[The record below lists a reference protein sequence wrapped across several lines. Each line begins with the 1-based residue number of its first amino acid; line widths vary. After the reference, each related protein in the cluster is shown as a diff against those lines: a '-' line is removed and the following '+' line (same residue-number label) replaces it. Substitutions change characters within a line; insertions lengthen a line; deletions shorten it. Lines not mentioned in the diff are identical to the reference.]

1 MKSLLISLM
10 AFLCVLGI
18 NATPTGSG
26 TQEDPYVIADGD
38 VYMVDDPVYASF
50 TAPGDGTLTLS
61 YILMKDPAFTVVGG
75 DVMPFTW
82 GMGAPSTSVLEVKA
96 GETYVIYNAN
106 KVGWSAEVTVSFTA
120 ASGDALKIL
129 SSEPEQGSKV
139 DKISWDNQ
147 VKVTLNKKVK
157 YVHCEFHGDEGIMHQ
172 YYTSEA
178 EEGEDVI
185 MVGPEKIEKDGRVLD
200 NAWYM
205 YEGSTY
211 EIIIESYQTKEGME
225 QGTETPEKTTLTFE
239 GGTAKVEKTVV
250 NLVKV
255 EPEPNVVYPTEDQM
269 LSFKDDRKVVTVEV
283 DKKVKVKN
291 CVYPMGMY
299 GTLDWEWEVSYTE
312 EGHSIIKCTM
322 SEDFYNFMGTIVTDV
337 ILQLDLTDE
346 EGNEIEPKAEGFP
359 ESVVFGS
366 GYNFTFDVNDGRFAD
381 ASLNFKSVTPAE
393 NSYCTSL
400 GKIEFTYG
408 EKVYTTSTATAAVYK
423 GEEKVADAILTTN
436 EDETGLG
443 LVVTAQFVEIG
454 TQTPKEINEFGAYVL
469 KVDSQSIANEYFNEE
484 TPWTDGLQGHGTCNP
499 DFTVAFNIDPAILA
513 VESVDPAPYVE
524 GGEYSKEIPAEINI
538 TLSGE
543 GAKVN
548 SALVT
553 YGMNTRV
560 PAEAKVEGK
569 VITVTVPE
577 AALAENNIGVSVAA
591 VNENGTPISYG
602 TDGVILL
609 AYQMPKN
616 ILVPTEVTPADG
628 STVKSI
634 ATVEL
639 TVDSKYGVGELNTNN
654 VITVKKDGVEA
665 SNISAAI
672 DYATG
677 DDMNKMMITFTPEIT
692 EDGTYTVVIPEETFY
707 DLDGNLF
714 NPELTYTFIV
724 DNSTNIGGVE
734 VEDANAVVEVYSV
747 DGCLVSKGKKA
758 DVMKKLVKGIYI
770 INGQKVVIR

>member
-10 AFLCVLGI
+10 AFLCVLGV
-18 NATPTGSG
+18 NATPSGSG
-26 TQEDPYVIADGD
+26 TKEDPYVIADGD
-38 VYMVDDPVYASF
+38 TYVVNDIVYASF
-50 TAPGDGTLTLS
+50 TAPADGTLSLKHGWS
-61 YILMKDPAFTVVGG
+61 YPTFMLEDGTPLNVS
-75 DVMPFTW
+75 
-82 GMGAPSTSVLEVKA
+82 MGVDANFSSLEVEA
-96 GETYVIYNAN
+96 GKTYVIYNSRQLFFDLEIA
-106 KVGWSAEVTVSFTA
+106 VSFEEKG
-120 ASGDALKIL
+120 ASSLQVV

-139 DKISWDNQ
+139 EKISWDNQ

-185 MVGPEKIEKDGRVLD
+185 MVGPAKIEKDGRVLD

-239 GGTAKVEKTVV
+239 GGTPKVEKTVV

-283 DKKVKVKN
+283 DKMVKVKN

-299 GTLDWEWEVSYTE
+299 GTLDWEKAEVSYTK

-366 GYNFTFDVNDGRFAD
+366 GYNFAFGVNDGRFAD
-381 ASLNFKSVTPAE
+381 ASLSFKSVTPAE
-393 NSYCTSL
+393 NSYSTSL
-400 GKIEFTYG
+400 DKIEFTYG

-524 GGEYSKEIPAEINI
+524 GGEYSKEIPAEIKI

-543 GAKVN
+543 NAKVN

-560 PAEAKVEGK
+560 PAETKVEGK

-609 AYQMPKN
+609 TYQMPKN

-654 VITVKKDGVEA
+654 VITVKKDGAEA

-724 DNSTNIGGVE
+724 DKSTNIGGVE

>member
-10 AFLCVLGI
+10 AFLCVLGV
-18 NATPTGSG
+18 NATPSGSG
-26 TQEDPYVIADGD
+26 TKEDPYVIADGD
-38 VYMVDDPVYASF
+38 TYVVNDIVYASF
-50 TAPGDGTLTLS
+50 TAPADGTLSLKHGWS
-61 YILMKDPAFTVVGG
+61 YPTFMLEDGTPLNVS
-75 DVMPFTW
+75 
-82 GMGAPSTSVLEVKA
+82 MGVDANFSSLEVEA
-96 GETYVIYNAN
+96 GKTYVINNRQLFLDLEIA
-106 KVGWSAEVTVSFTA
+106 VSFEEKG
-120 ASGDALKIL
+120 ASSLQVV
-129 SSEPEQGSKV
+129 SSEPEQGSKLE
-139 DKISWDNQ
+139 KISWDNQ

-185 MVGPEKIEKDGRVLD
+185 MVGPAKIEKDGSVLD

-239 GGTAKVEKTVV
+239 GGTPKVEKTVV

-283 DKKVKVKN
+283 DKKVKVKK

-299 GTLDWEWEVSYTE
+299 GTLDWEKPDVSYTE

-366 GYNFTFDVNDGRFAD
+366 GYNFAFGVNDGRFAD

-469 KVDSQSIANEYFNEE
+469 KVDSQSIANEFFNEE

-524 GGEYSKEIPAEINI
+524 GGEYSKEIPSEIKI

-543 GAKVN
+543 NAKVN

-560 PAEAKVEGK
+560 PAETKVEGK

-609 AYQMPKN
+609 TYQMPKN

-654 VITVKKDGVEA
+654 VITVKKDGAEA

-724 DNSTNIGGVE
+724 DKSTNIGGVE

>member
-1 MKSLLISLM
+1 M
-10 AFLCVLGI
+10 AFLCALGVY
-18 NATPTGSG
+18 AAPTGTG
-26 TQEDPYVIADGD
+26 TEEDPYVIADGD
-38 VYMVDDPVYASF
+38 TYVIPGGATVYSSF
-50 TAPGDGTLTLS
+50 TAPSKGTLKLQQS
-61 YILMKDPAFTVVGG
+61 GWSFFGFMAG
-75 DVMPFTW
+75 DKSFQEQYGETAKYAELNV
-82 GMGAPSTSVLEVKA
+82 EE
-96 GETYVIYNAN
+96 GETYLIHNNGKGYGEETITVIF
-106 KVGWSAEVTVSFTA
+106 EA
-120 ASGDALKIL
+120 ASASALQIV

-139 DKISWDNQ
+139 DKISWDKQ

-185 MVGPEKIEKDGRVLD
+185 MVGPAKIEKDDRVLD

-205 YEGSTY
+205 YEGNTY

-225 QGTETPEKTTLTFE
+225 QGSETPETAILTFE

-255 EPEPNVVYPTEDQM
+255 EPEANVINPTDDQL
-269 LSFKDDRKVVTVEV
+269 LSFKDGRKTVTVEV
-283 DKKVKVKN
+283 DKEVKVKN
-291 CVYPMGMY
+291 CFYPMGMY
-299 GTLDWEWEVSYTE
+299 GTFNWEEPVVEYNE
-312 EGHSIIKCTM
+312 ENGHTIIKCTM
-322 SEDFYNFMGTIVTDV
+322 PEDFYNLMGTIITDV
-337 ILQLDLTDE
+337 ILQLELTDMD
-346 EGNEIEPKAEGFP
+346 GNEIEPKAEGYP
-359 ESVVFGS
+359 ENVIFGS
-366 GYNFTFDVNDGRFAD
+366 GYNFTFGVNDGRFAD

-393 NSYCTSL
+393 NSYSTSL
-400 GKIEFTYG
+400 DKIEFTYG
-408 EKVYTTSTATAAVYK
+408 EYVSTTSTAKAAVYK
-423 GEEKVADAILTTN
+423 GEDKVADAILTSNDDNDVYTI
-436 EDETGLG
+436 
-443 LVVTAQFVEIG
+443 TAQFVEIG

-469 KVDSQSIANEYFNEE
+469 KVDSQSICNEFFDENA
-484 TPWTDGLQGHGTCNP
+484 PWSDGLQGHGVCNP
-499 DFTVAFNIDPAILA
+499 DFTVAFNIDPAILS

-538 TLSGE
+538 TLSNE
-543 GAKVN
+543 GATVN

-577 AALAENNIGVSVAA
+577 TALAENNIGVSVAA

-609 AYQMPKN
+609 TYQMPKN

-654 VITVKKDGVEA
+654 VITVKKDGAEA

>member
-1 MKSLLISLM
+1 M

-239 GGTAKVEKTVV
+239 GGTPKVEKTVV

-299 GTLDWEWEVSYTE
+299 GTLDWEKEVSYTE

-393 NSYCTSL
+393 NSYSTSL
-400 GKIEFTYG
+400 DKIEFTYG

-469 KVDSQSIANEYFNEE
+469 KVDSQSIANEFFNEE

-707 DLDGNLF
+707 NLDGNLF

>member
-1 MKSLLISLM
+1 M
-10 AFLCVLGI
+10 AFLCVLGG
-18 NATPTGSG
+18 NATPSGSG
-26 TQEDPYVIADGD
+26 TKEDPYVIADGD
-38 VYMVDDPVYASF
+38 TYVVNDIVYASF
-50 TAPGDGTLTLS
+50 TAPADGTLSLKHGWS
-61 YILMKDPAFTVVGG
+61 YPTFMLEDGTPLNVS
-75 DVMPFTW
+75 
-82 GMGAPSTSVLEVKA
+82 MGVDANFSSLEVEA
-96 GETYVIYNAN
+96 GKTYVIYNSRQLFFDLEIA
-106 KVGWSAEVTVSFTA
+106 VSFEEKG
-120 ASGDALKIL
+120 ASSLQVV

-139 DKISWDNQ
+139 EKISWDNQ

-185 MVGPEKIEKDGRVLD
+185 MVGPAKIEQYGRVLD

-239 GGTAKVEKTVV
+239 GGTPKVEKTVV

-269 LSFKDDRKVVTVEV
+269 LSFKDGRKTVTVEV
-283 DKKVKVKN
+283 DKEVKVKN
-291 CVYPMGMY
+291 CFYPMGMY
-299 GTLDWEWEVSYTE
+299 GTFNWEEPVVEYNE
-312 EGHSIIKCTM
+312 ENGHTIIKCTM
-322 SEDFYNFMGTIVTDV
+322 PEDFYNLMGTIITDV
-337 ILQLDLTDE
+337 ILQLELTDMD
-346 EGNEIEPKAEGFP
+346 GNEIEPKAEGYP
-359 ESVVFGS
+359 ENVIFGS
-366 GYNFTFDVNDGRFAD
+366 GYNFTFGVNDGRFAD

-524 GGEYSKEIPAEINI
+524 GGEYSKEIPAEIKI

-560 PAEAKVEGK
+560 PAETKVEGK

-577 AALAENNIGVSVAA
+577 VALAENSIGVSVAA
-591 VNENGTPISYG
+591 VNESGTPISYG

-654 VITVKKDGVEA
+654 VITVKKDGAEA

-724 DNSTNIGGVE
+724 DKSTNIGGVE

>member
-10 AFLCVLGI
+10 AFLCVLGV
-18 NATPTGSG
+18 NATPSGSG
-26 TQEDPYVIADGD
+26 TKEDPYVIADGD
-38 VYMVDDPVYASF
+38 TYVVNDIVYASF
-50 TAPGDGTLTLS
+50 TAPADGTLSLKHGWS
-61 YILMKDPAFTVVGG
+61 YPTFMLEDGTPLNVS
-75 DVMPFTW
+75 
-82 GMGAPSTSVLEVKA
+82 MGVDANFSSLEVEA
-96 GETYVIYNAN
+96 GKTYVIYNNRQLFFDLEIA
-106 KVGWSAEVTVSFTA
+106 VSFEEKG
-120 ASGDALKIL
+120 ASSLQVV

-139 DKISWDNQ
+139 EKISWDNQ

-185 MVGPEKIEKDGRVLD
+185 MVGPEKIVKDDRVLD

-205 YEGSTY
+205 YEGNTY

-225 QGTETPEKTTLTFE
+225 QGTETPETTTLTFE

-255 EPEPNVVYPTEDQM
+255 EPEPNVVYPTEDQL

-291 CVYPMGMY
+291 CVYPMDMY
-299 GTLDWEWEVSYTE
+299 GTLDWEKAEVSYTE

-366 GYNFTFDVNDGRFAD
+366 GYNFTFGVNDGRFAD

-484 TPWTDGLQGHGTCNP
+484 TPWTDGWQGHGTCNP

>member
-10 AFLCVLGI
+10 AFLCALGV
-18 NATPTGSG
+18 NATPSGSG
-26 TQEDPYVIADGD
+26 TKEDPYVIADGD
-38 VYMVDDPVYASF
+38 TYVVNDIVYASF
-50 TAPGDGTLTLS
+50 TAPADGTLSLKHGWS
-61 YILMKDPAFTVVGG
+61 YPTFMLEDGTPLNVS
-75 DVMPFTW
+75 
-82 GMGAPSTSVLEVKA
+82 MGVDANFSSLEVEA
-96 GETYVIYNAN
+96 GKTYVIYNNRQLFFDLEIA
-106 KVGWSAEVTVSFTA
+106 VSFEEKG
-120 ASGDALKIL
+120 ASSLQVV

-139 DKISWDNQ
+139 EKISWDNQ

-185 MVGPEKIEKDGRVLD
+185 MVGPGKIVKDDRVLD

-205 YEGSTY
+205 YEGNTY

-225 QGTETPEKTTLTFE
+225 QGTETPETTTLTFE
-239 GGTAKVEKTVV
+239 GGTPKVEKTVV

-255 EPEPNVVYPTEDQM
+255 EPEPNVVYPTEDQL

-299 GTLDWEWEVSYTE
+299 GTFDWEEPVVEYNQDN
-312 EGHSIIKCTM
+312 GHTIIKCTM
-322 SEDFYNFMGTIVTDV
+322 PESFYNFMGTVITDV
-337 ILQLDLTDE
+337 ILQLDLTDK
-346 EGNEIEPKAEGFP
+346 EGKEIEPKAEGYP
-359 ESVVFGS
+359 ENVIFGS
-366 GYNFTFDVNDGRFAD
+366 GYNFAFGVNDGRFAD
-381 ASLNFKSVTPAE
+381 ASLKYKSVTPAE
-393 NSYCTSL
+393 NSYSTSL
-400 GKIEFTYG
+400 GKMEFAYD
-408 EKVYTTSTATAAVYK
+408 ERVYITSTANAAVYK
-423 GEEKVADAILTTN
+423 GEEKVADAILTSN
-436 EDETGLG
+436 EDETGLI
-443 LVVTAQFVEIG
+443 VTAQFVEIG

-469 KVDSQSIANEYFNEE
+469 KVDSQSIANEFFNEE
-484 TPWTDGLQGHGTCNP
+484 TPWTDGMQGHGICNP

-654 VITVKKDGVEA
+654 VITVKKDGAEA

>member
-10 AFLCVLGI
+10 AFLCALGV
-18 NATPTGSG
+18 NATPSGSG
-26 TQEDPYVIADGD
+26 TKEDPYVIADGD
-38 VYMVDDPVYASF
+38 TYVVNDIVYASF
-50 TAPGDGTLTLS
+50 TAPADGTLSLKHGWS
-61 YILMKDPAFTVVGG
+61 YPTFMLEDGTPLNVS
-75 DVMPFTW
+75 
-82 GMGAPSTSVLEVKA
+82 MGVDANFSSLEVEA
-96 GETYVIYNAN
+96 GKTYVIYNNRQLFFDLEIA
-106 KVGWSAEVTVSFTA
+106 VSFEEKG
-120 ASGDALKIL
+120 ASSLQVV

-139 DKISWDNQ
+139 EKISWDNQ

-185 MVGPEKIEKDGRVLD
+185 MVGPAKIEKDGRVLD

-239 GGTAKVEKTVV
+239 GGTPKVEKTVV

-299 GTLDWEWEVSYTE
+299 GTLDWEKPDVKYD
-312 EGHSIIKCTM
+312 EGNGHTIIKCTM

-366 GYNFTFDVNDGRFAD
+366 GYNFTFGVNDGRFAD

-654 VITVKKDGVEA
+654 VITVKKDGAEA

-724 DNSTNIGGVE
+724 DKSTNIGGVE

>member
-1 MKSLLISLM
+1 M
-10 AFLCVLGI
+10 CLGVY
-18 NATPTGSG
+18 ATPTGTG

-299 GTLDWEWEVSYTE
+299 GTLDWEKAEVSYTE

-322 SEDFYNFMGTIVTDV
+322 SESFYNFMGTIVTDV

-346 EGNEIEPKAEGFP
+346 DGNEIEPKAEGFP

-400 GKIEFTYG
+400 DKIEFTYG

-707 DLDGNLF
+707 NLDGNLF

-770 INGQKVVIR
+770 INGQKMVIR

>member
-1 MKSLLISLM
+1 M
-10 AFLCVLGI
+10 AFLCVLGV
-18 NATPTGSG
+18 NATPSGSG
-26 TQEDPYVIADGD
+26 TKEDPYVIADGD
-38 VYMVDDPVYASF
+38 TYVVNDIVYASF
-50 TAPGDGTLTLS
+50 TAPADGTLSLKHGWS
-61 YILMKDPAFTVVGG
+61 YPTFMLEDGTPLNVS
-75 DVMPFTW
+75 
-82 GMGAPSTSVLEVKA
+82 MGVDANFSSLEVEA
-96 GETYVIYNAN
+96 GKTYVIYNNRQLFFDLEIA
-106 KVGWSAEVTVSFTA
+106 VSFEEKG
-120 ASGDALKIL
+120 ASSLQVV

-139 DKISWDNQ
+139 EKISWDNQ

-185 MVGPEKIEKDGRVLD
+185 MVGPAKIEKDGRVLD

-211 EIIIESYQTKEGME
+211 EIIIESYQTKEGMD

-239 GGTAKVEKTVV
+239 GGTPKVEKTVV

-299 GTLDWEWEVSYTE
+299 GTLDWEKAEVSYTK

-366 GYNFTFDVNDGRFAD
+366 GYNFAFGVNDGRFAD
-381 ASLNFKSVTPAE
+381 ASLSFKSVTPAE
-393 NSYCTSL
+393 NSYSTSL
-400 GKIEFTYG
+400 DKIEFTYG

-560 PAEAKVEGK
+560 PAETKVEGK

-577 AALAENNIGVSVAA
+577 VALAENSIGVSVAA

-654 VITVKKDGVEA
+654 VITVKKDGAEA

-724 DNSTNIGGVE
+724 DKSTNIGGVE

>member
-1 MKSLLISLM
+1 M
-10 AFLCVLGI
+10 AFLCVLGV
-18 NATPTGSG
+18 NATPSGSG
-26 TQEDPYVIADGD
+26 TKEDPYVIADGD
-38 VYMVDDPVYASF
+38 TYVVNDIVYASF
-50 TAPGDGTLTLS
+50 TAPADGTLSLKHGWS
-61 YILMKDPAFTVVGG
+61 YPTFMLEDGTPLNVS
-75 DVMPFTW
+75 
-82 GMGAPSTSVLEVKA
+82 MGVDANFSSLEVEA
-96 GETYVIYNAN
+96 GKTYVIYNNRQLFFDLEIA
-106 KVGWSAEVTVSFTA
+106 VSFEEKG
-120 ASGDALKIL
+120 ASSLQVV

-139 DKISWDNQ
+139 EKISWDNQ

-185 MVGPEKIEKDGRVLD
+185 MVGPEKIVKDDRVLD

-205 YEGSTY
+205 YEGNTY

-225 QGTETPEKTTLTFE
+225 QGTETPETTTLTFE

-255 EPEPNVVYPTEDQM
+255 EPEPNVVYPTEDQL

-299 GTLDWEWEVSYTE
+299 GTLDWEKAEVSYTE

-322 SEDFYNFMGTIVTDV
+322 SEAFYNFMGTIVTDV

-366 GYNFTFDVNDGRFAD
+366 GYNFTFGVNDGRFAD

>member
-1 MKSLLISLM
+1 M
-10 AFLCVLGI
+10 CLGVS
-18 NATPTGSG
+18 ATPTGTG
-26 TQEDPYVIADGD
+26 TKEDPYVIADGD
-38 VYMVDDPVYASF
+38 TYVVNDIVYASF
-50 TAPGDGTLTLS
+50 TAPADGTLSLKHGWS
-61 YILMKDPAFTVVGG
+61 YPTFMLEDGTPLNVS
-75 DVMPFTW
+75 
-82 GMGAPSTSVLEVKA
+82 MGVDANFSSLEVEA
-96 GETYVIYNAN
+96 GKTYVIYNNRQLFFDLEIA
-106 KVGWSAEVTVSFTA
+106 VSFEEKG
-120 ASGDALKIL
+120 ASSLQVV

-139 DKISWDNQ
+139 EKISWDNQ

-185 MVGPEKIEKDGRVLD
+185 MVGPAKIEKDGRVLD

-239 GGTAKVEKTVV
+239 GGTPKVEKTVV

-299 GTLDWEWEVSYTE
+299 GTLDWEKAEVSYTE

-322 SEDFYNFMGTIVTDV
+322 SEAFYNFMGTIVTDV

-366 GYNFTFDVNDGRFAD
+366 GYNFTFGVNDGRFAD
-381 ASLNFKSVTPAE
+381 ASLSFKSVTPAE
-393 NSYCTSL
+393 NSYSTSL
-400 GKIEFTYG
+400 DKIEFTYG

-524 GGEYSKEIPAEINI
+524 GGEYSKEIPAEIKI

-543 GAKVN
+543 NAKVN

-560 PAEAKVEGK
+560 PAETKVEGK

-609 AYQMPKN
+609 TYQMPKN

-654 VITVKKDGVEA
+654 VITVKKDGAEA

-724 DNSTNIGGVE
+724 DKSTNIGGVE

>member
-10 AFLCVLGI
+10 AFLCALGVS
-18 NATPTGSG
+18 ATPTGTG
-26 TQEDPYVIADGD
+26 TKEDPYVIADGD
-38 VYMVDDPVYASF
+38 TYVVNDIVYASF
-50 TAPGDGTLTLS
+50 TAPADGTLSLKHGWS
-61 YILMKDPAFTVVGG
+61 YPTFMLEDGTPLNVS
-75 DVMPFTW
+75 
-82 GMGAPSTSVLEVKA
+82 MGVDANFSSLEVEA
-96 GETYVIYNAN
+96 GKTYVIYNNRQLFFDLEIA
-106 KVGWSAEVTVSFTA
+106 VSFEEKG
-120 ASGDALKIL
+120 ASSLQIV

-139 DKISWDNQ
+139 EKISWDNQ

-185 MVGPEKIEKDGRVLD
+185 MVGPAKIEKDGRVLD

-299 GTLDWEWEVSYTE
+299 GTLDWEKAEVSYTK

-322 SEDFYNFMGTIVTDV
+322 SEAFYNFMGTIVTDV

-346 EGNEIEPKAEGFP
+346 KGNEIEPKAEGFP

-366 GYNFTFDVNDGRFAD
+366 GYNFAFGVNDGRFAD
-381 ASLNFKSVTPAE
+381 ASLSFKSVTPAE
-393 NSYCTSL
+393 NSYSTSL
-400 GKIEFTYG
+400 DKIEFTYG

-469 KVDSQSIANEYFNEE
+469 KVDSQSIANEFFNEE

-524 GGEYSKEIPAEINI
+524 GGEYSKEIPAEIKI

-543 GAKVN
+543 NAKVN

-560 PAEAKVEGK
+560 PAETKVEGK

-654 VITVKKDGVEA
+654 VITVKKDGAET

-724 DNSTNIGGVE
+724 DKSTNIGGVE

>member
-1 MKSLLISLM
+1 M
-10 AFLCVLGI
+10 
-18 NATPTGSG
+18 
-26 TQEDPYVIADGD
+26 IADGD
-38 VYMVDDPVYASF
+38 TYVIPVGATVYSSF
-50 TAPGDGTLTLS
+50 TAPSKGTLKLQQS
-61 YILMKDPAFTVVGG
+61 GWSFFGFMAG
-75 DVMPFTW
+75 DKSFQEQYGETAKYAELNV
-82 GMGAPSTSVLEVKA
+82 EE
-96 GETYVIYNAN
+96 GETYLIHNNGKGYGEETITVIF
-106 KVGWSAEVTVSFTA
+106 EA
-120 ASGDALKIL
+120 ASASALQIV
-129 SSEPEQGSKV
+129 SSEPEQGSKLE
-139 DKISWDNQ
+139 KISWDNQ

-185 MVGPEKIEKDGRVLD
+185 MVGPAKIEKDDRVLD

-205 YEGSTY
+205 YEGNTY

-225 QGTETPEKTTLTFE
+225 QGSETPETATLTFE
-239 GGTAKVEKTVV
+239 GGTPKVEKTVV

-255 EPEPNVVYPTEDQM
+255 EPEPNVVYPTEDQL
-269 LSFKDDRKVVTVEV
+269 LSFKDGRKTVTVEV
-283 DKKVKVKN
+283 DKEVKVKN
-291 CVYPMGMY
+291 CFYPMGMY
-299 GTLDWEWEVSYTE
+299 GTFNWEEPVVEYNE
-312 EGHSIIKCTM
+312 ENGHTIIKCTM
-322 SEDFYNFMGTIVTDV
+322 PEDFYNLMGTIITDV
-337 ILQLDLTDE
+337 ILQLELTDMD
-346 EGNEIEPKAEGFP
+346 GNEIEPKAGGYP
-359 ESVVFGS
+359 ENVIFGS
-366 GYNFTFDVNDGRFAD
+366 GYNFAFGVNDGRFAD

-393 NSYCTSL
+393 NSYSTSL
-400 GKIEFTYG
+400 DKIEFTYG
-408 EKVYTTSTATAAVYK
+408 EYVSTTSTAKAAVYK
-423 GEEKVADAILTTN
+423 GEDKVADAILTSNDDNDVYTI
-436 EDETGLG
+436 
-443 LVVTAQFVEIG
+443 TAQFVEIG

-469 KVDSQSIANEYFNEE
+469 KVDSQSIRNEFFDENA
-484 TPWTDGLQGHGTCNP
+484 PWSDGLQGHGVCNP
-499 DFTVAFNIDPAILA
+499 DFTVAFNIDPAILS

-538 TLSGE
+538 TLSNE
-543 GAKVN
+543 GATVN

-577 AALAENNIGVSVAA
+577 TALAENNIGVSVAA

-609 AYQMPKN
+609 TYQMPKN

-654 VITVKKDGVEA
+654 VITVKKDGAEA

>member
-1 MKSLLISLM
+1 M
-10 AFLCVLGI
+10 AFLCVLGV
-18 NATPTGSG
+18 NATPSGSG
-26 TQEDPYVIADGD
+26 TKEDPYVIADGD
-38 VYMVDDPVYASF
+38 TYVVNDIVYASF
-50 TAPGDGTLTLS
+50 TAPADGTLSLKHGWS
-61 YILMKDPAFTVVGG
+61 YPTFMLEDGTPLNVS
-75 DVMPFTW
+75 
-82 GMGAPSTSVLEVKA
+82 MGVDANFSSLEVEA
-96 GETYVIYNAN
+96 GKTYVIYNNRQLFFDLEIA
-106 KVGWSAEVTVSFTA
+106 VSFEEKG
-120 ASGDALKIL
+120 ASSLQVV

-139 DKISWDNQ
+139 EKISWDNQ

-185 MVGPEKIEKDGRVLD
+185 MVGPAKIEKDGRVLD

-239 GGTAKVEKTVV
+239 GGTPKVEKTVV

-283 DKKVKVKN
+283 DKKVKVKK

-299 GTLDWEWEVSYTE
+299 GTLDWEKAEVSYTK

-322 SEDFYNFMGTIVTDV
+322 SEAFYNFMGTIVTDV

-366 GYNFTFDVNDGRFAD
+366 GYNFAFGVNDGRFAD

-393 NSYCTSL
+393 NSYSTSL
-400 GKIEFTYG
+400 DKIEFTYG

-560 PAEAKVEGK
+560 PAETKVEGK

-577 AALAENNIGVSVAA
+577 VALAENSIGVSVAA

-654 VITVKKDGVEA
+654 VITVKKDGAEA

-724 DNSTNIGGVE
+724 DKSTNIGGVE

>member
-1 MKSLLISLM
+1 M
-10 AFLCVLGI
+10 AFLCVLGV
-18 NATPTGSG
+18 NATPSGSG
-26 TQEDPYVIADGD
+26 TKEDPYVIADGD
-38 VYMVDDPVYASF
+38 TYVVNDIVYASF
-50 TAPGDGTLTLS
+50 TAPADGTLSLKHGWS
-61 YILMKDPAFTVVGG
+61 YPTFMLEDGTPLNVS
-75 DVMPFTW
+75 
-82 GMGAPSTSVLEVKA
+82 MGVDANFSSLEVEA
-96 GETYVIYNAN
+96 GKTYVIYNNRQLFFDLEIA
-106 KVGWSAEVTVSFTA
+106 VSFEEKG
-120 ASGDALKIL
+120 ASSLQIV

-139 DKISWDNQ
+139 EKISWDNQ

-185 MVGPEKIEKDGRVLD
+185 MVGPAKIEKDGRVLD

-239 GGTAKVEKTVV
+239 GGTPKVEKTVV

-283 DKKVKVKN
+283 DKKVKVKK
-291 CVYPMGMY
+291 CVYPMDMY
-299 GTLDWEWEVSYTE
+299 GTLDWEKAEVSYTE

-322 SEDFYNFMGTIVTDV
+322 SEAFYNFMGTIVTDV

-366 GYNFTFDVNDGRFAD
+366 GYNFAFGVNDGRFAD

-400 GKIEFTYG
+400 DKIEFTYG

-469 KVDSQSIANEYFNEE
+469 KVDSQSIANEFFNEE
-484 TPWTDGLQGHGTCNP
+484 TPWTDGWQGHGTCNP
-499 DFTVAFNIDPAILA
+499 DFTVAFNIDPVIIT

-524 GGEYSKEIPAEINI
+524 GGEYSKEIPAEIKI

-543 GAKVN
+543 NAKVN

-577 AALAENNIGVSVAA
+577 VALAENSIGVSVAA
-591 VNENGTPISYG
+591 VNESGTPISYG

-724 DNSTNIGGVE
+724 DKSTNIGGVE

>member
-10 AFLCVLGI
+10 AFLCVLGV
-18 NATPTGSG
+18 NATPSGSG
-26 TQEDPYVIADGD
+26 TKEDPYVIADGD
-38 VYMVDDPVYASF
+38 TYVVNDIVYASF
-50 TAPGDGTLTLS
+50 TAPADGTLSLKHGWS
-61 YILMKDPAFTVVGG
+61 YPTFMLEDGTPLNVS
-75 DVMPFTW
+75 
-82 GMGAPSTSVLEVKA
+82 MGVDANFSSLEVEA
-96 GETYVIYNAN
+96 GKTYVIYNNRQLFFDLEIA
-106 KVGWSAEVTVSFTA
+106 VSFEEKG
-120 ASGDALKIL
+120 ASSLQIV

-139 DKISWDNQ
+139 EKISWDNQ

-185 MVGPEKIEKDGRVLD
+185 MVGPAKIEKDGRVLD

-239 GGTAKVEKTVV
+239 GGTPKVEKTVV

-283 DKKVKVKN
+283 DKMVKVKK

-299 GTLDWEWEVSYTE
+299 GTLDWEKAEVSYTK

-322 SEDFYNFMGTIVTDV
+322 SEAFYNFMGTIVTDV

-366 GYNFTFDVNDGRFAD
+366 GYNFAFGVNDGRFAD

-393 NSYCTSL
+393 NSYSTSL

-469 KVDSQSIANEYFNEE
+469 KVDSQSIANEFFNEE

-524 GGEYSKEIPAEINI
+524 GGEYSKEIPAEIKI

-543 GAKVN
+543 NAKVN

-560 PAEAKVEGK
+560 PAETKVEGK

-654 VITVKKDGVEA
+654 VITVKKDGAEA

-724 DNSTNIGGVE
+724 DKSTNIGGVE

>member
-10 AFLCVLGI
+10 AFLCVLGV
-18 NATPTGSG
+18 NATPSGSG
-26 TQEDPYVIADGD
+26 TKEDPYVIADGD
-38 VYMVDDPVYASF
+38 TYVVNDIVYASF
-50 TAPGDGTLTLS
+50 TAPADGTLSLKHGWS
-61 YILMKDPAFTVVGG
+61 YPTFMLEDGTPLNVS
-75 DVMPFTW
+75 
-82 GMGAPSTSVLEVKA
+82 MGVDANFSSLEVEA
-96 GETYVIYNAN
+96 GKTYVIYNNRQLFFDLEIA
-106 KVGWSAEVTVSFTA
+106 VSFEEKG
-120 ASGDALKIL
+120 ASSLQVV

-139 DKISWDNQ
+139 EKISWDNQ

-185 MVGPEKIEKDGRVLD
+185 MVGPEKIVKDDRVLD

-205 YEGSTY
+205 YEGNTY

-225 QGTETPEKTTLTFE
+225 QGTETPETTTLTFE

-255 EPEPNVVYPTEDQM
+255 EPEPNVVYPTEDQL

-299 GTLDWEWEVSYTE
+299 GTLDWEKAEVSYTE

-366 GYNFTFDVNDGRFAD
+366 GYNFTFGVNDGRFAD

-400 GKIEFTYG
+400 GKMEFTYG

-707 DLDGNLF
+707 DLHGNLF

>member
-1 MKSLLISLM
+1 M
-10 AFLCVLGI
+10 AFLCALGV
-18 NATPTGSG
+18 NATPSGSG
-26 TQEDPYVIADGD
+26 TKEDPYVIADGD
-38 VYMVDDPVYASF
+38 TYVVNDIVYASF
-50 TAPGDGTLTLS
+50 TAPADGTLSLKHGWS
-61 YILMKDPAFTVVGG
+61 YPTSMLEDGTPLNVS
-75 DVMPFTW
+75 
-82 GMGAPSTSVLEVKA
+82 MGVDANFSSLEVEA
-96 GETYVIYNAN
+96 GKTYVIYNNRQLFFDLEIA
-106 KVGWSAEVTVSFTA
+106 VSFEEKG
-120 ASGDALKIL
+120 ASSLQVV

-139 DKISWDNQ
+139 EKISWDNQ

-185 MVGPEKIEKDGRVLD
+185 MVGPAKIEKDGRVLD

-205 YEGSTY
+205 YEGNTY

-225 QGTETPEKTTLTFE
+225 QGTETPETTTLTFE
-239 GGTAKVEKTVV
+239 GGTPKVEKTVV

-255 EPEPNVVYPTEDQM
+255 EPEPNVVYPTEDQL

-299 GTLDWEWEVSYTE
+299 GTLDWEKPDVKYD
-312 EGHSIIKCTM
+312 EGNGHTIIKCTM
-322 SEDFYNFMGTIVTDV
+322 SEAFYNFMGTIVTDV

-366 GYNFTFDVNDGRFAD
+366 GYNFAFGVNDGRFAD
-381 ASLNFKSVTPAE
+381 ASLKYKSVTPAE
-393 NSYCTSL
+393 NSYSTSL
-400 GKIEFTYG
+400 GKMEFAYD
-408 EKVYTTSTATAAVYK
+408 ERVYITSTANAAVYK
-423 GEEKVADAILTTN
+423 GEEKVADAILTSN
-436 EDETGLG
+436 EDETGLI
-443 LVVTAQFVEIG
+443 VTAQFVEIG

-469 KVDSQSIANEYFNEE
+469 KVDSQSIANEFFNEE

-543 GAKVN
+543 NAKVN

-609 AYQMPKN
+609 TYQMPKN

-654 VITVKKDGVEA
+654 VITVKKDGAEA

>member
-1 MKSLLISLM
+1 M

-299 GTLDWEWEVSYTE
+299 GTLDWEKAEVSYTE

-393 NSYCTSL
+393 NSYSTSL
-400 GKIEFTYG
+400 DKIEFTYG

-499 DFTVAFNIDPAILA
+499 DFTVAFNIDPAIIT

-524 GGEYSKEIPAEINI
+524 GGEYSKEIPAEIKI

-543 GAKVN
+543 NAKVN

-654 VITVKKDGVEA
+654 VITVKKDDVEA

>member
-1 MKSLLISLM
+1 M
-10 AFLCVLGI
+10 AFLCVLGV
-18 NATPTGSG
+18 NATPSG
-26 TQEDPYVIADGD
+26 TGTKEDPYVIADGD
-38 VYMVDDPVYASF
+38 TYVVNDIVYASF
-50 TAPGDGTLTLS
+50 TAPADGTLSLKHGWS
-61 YILMKDPAFTVVGG
+61 YPTFMLEDGTPLNVS
-75 DVMPFTW
+75 
-82 GMGAPSTSVLEVKA
+82 MGVDANFSSLEVEA
-96 GETYVIYNAN
+96 GKTYVIYNNRQLFFDLEIA
-106 KVGWSAEVTVSFTA
+106 VSFEEKG
-120 ASGDALKIL
+120 ASSLQVV

-139 DKISWDNQ
+139 EKISWDNQ

-185 MVGPEKIEKDGRVLD
+185 MVGPAKIEKDGRVLD

-205 YEGSTY
+205 YEGNTY

-225 QGTETPEKTTLTFE
+225 QGTETPETTTLTFE
-239 GGTAKVEKTVV
+239 GGTPKFEKTVV

-255 EPEPNVVYPTEDQM
+255 EPEPNVVYPTEDQL

-299 GTLDWEWEVSYTE
+299 GTLDWEKPDVKYD
-312 EGHSIIKCTM
+312 EGNGHTIIKCTM
-322 SEDFYNFMGTIVTDV
+322 SEAFYNFMGTIVTDV

-366 GYNFTFDVNDGRFAD
+366 GYNFTFGVNDGRFAD

>member
-1 MKSLLISLM
+1 M
-10 AFLCVLGI
+10 AFLCVLGV
-18 NATPTGSG
+18 NATPSGSG
-26 TQEDPYVIADGD
+26 TKEDPYVIADGD
-38 VYMVDDPVYASF
+38 TYVVNDIVYASF
-50 TAPGDGTLTLS
+50 TAPADGTLSLKHGWS
-61 YILMKDPAFTVVGG
+61 YPTFMLEDGTPLNVS
-75 DVMPFTW
+75 
-82 GMGAPSTSVLEVKA
+82 MGVDANFSSLEVEA
-96 GETYVIYNAN
+96 GKTYVIYNNRQLFFDLEIA
-106 KVGWSAEVTVSFTA
+106 VSFEEKG
-120 ASGDALKIL
+120 ASSLQVV

-139 DKISWDNQ
+139 EKISWDNQ

-185 MVGPEKIEKDGRVLD
+185 MVGPAKIEKDGRVLD

-205 YEGSTY
+205 YEGNTY
-211 EIIIESYQTKEGME
+211 EIIIESYQTKEGMD

-239 GGTAKVEKTVV
+239 GGTPKVEKTVV

-283 DKKVKVKN
+283 DKKVNVKK

-299 GTLDWEWEVSYTE
+299 GTLDWEKPDVKYD
-312 EGHSIIKCTM
+312 EGNGHTIIKCTM
-322 SEDFYNFMGTIVTDV
+322 SEAFYNFMGTIVTDV

-366 GYNFTFDVNDGRFAD
+366 GYNFTFGVNDGRFAD

-609 AYQMPKN
+609 TYQMPKN

-654 VITVKKDGVEA
+654 VITVKKDGAEA

-724 DNSTNIGGVE
+724 DKSTNIGGVE

>member
-10 AFLCVLGI
+10 AFLCVLGV
-18 NATPTGSG
+18 NATPSGSG
-26 TQEDPYVIADGD
+26 TKEDPYVIADGD
-38 VYMVDDPVYASF
+38 TYVVNDIVYASF
-50 TAPGDGTLTLS
+50 TAPADGTLSLKHGWS
-61 YILMKDPAFTVVGG
+61 YPTFMLEDGTPLNVS
-75 DVMPFTW
+75 
-82 GMGAPSTSVLEVKA
+82 MGVDANFSSLEVEA
-96 GETYVIYNAN
+96 GKTYVIYNNRQLFFDLEIA
-106 KVGWSAEVTVSFTA
+106 VSFEEKG
-120 ASGDALKIL
+120 ASSLQVV

-139 DKISWDNQ
+139 EKISWDNQ

-185 MVGPEKIEKDGRVLD
+185 MVGPAKIEKDGSVLD

-205 YEGSTY
+205 YEGNTY

-239 GGTAKVEKTVV
+239 GGTPKVEKTVV

-283 DKKVKVKN
+283 DKKVKVKK
-291 CVYPMGMY
+291 CVYPMDMY
-299 GTLDWEWEVSYTE
+299 GTLDWEKPDVSYTE

-366 GYNFTFDVNDGRFAD
+366 GYNFAFGVNDGRFAD

-393 NSYCTSL
+393 NSYSTSL
-400 GKIEFTYG
+400 DKIEFTYG

-499 DFTVAFNIDPAILA
+499 DFTVAFNIDPVILS

-524 GGEYSKEIPAEINI
+524 GGEYSKEIPAEIKI

-543 GAKVN
+543 NAKVN

-560 PAEAKVEGK
+560 PAETKVEGK

-654 VITVKKDGVEA
+654 VITVKKDGAEA
-665 SNISAAI
+665 SNISASI
-672 DYATG
+672 DYAAG

-724 DNSTNIGGVE
+724 DKSTNIGGVE

>member
-1 MKSLLISLM
+1 M
-10 AFLCVLGI
+10 CLGV
-18 NATPTGSG
+18 NATPSGSG
-26 TQEDPYVIADGD
+26 TKEDPYVIADGD
-38 VYMVDDPVYASF
+38 TYVVNDIVYASF
-50 TAPGDGTLTLS
+50 TAPADGTLSLKHGWS
-61 YILMKDPAFTVVGG
+61 YPTFMLEDGTPLNVS
-75 DVMPFTW
+75 
-82 GMGAPSTSVLEVKA
+82 MGVDANFSSLEVEA
-96 GETYVIYNAN
+96 GKTYVIYNNRQLFFDLEIA
-106 KVGWSAEVTVSFTA
+106 VSFEEKG
-120 ASGDALKIL
+120 ASSLQVV
-129 SSEPEQGSKV
+129 SSEPEHGSKV
-139 DKISWDNQ
+139 EKISWDNQ

-157 YVHCEFHGDEGIMHQ
+157 YVHCEFHGDEGLMHQ

-185 MVGPEKIEKDGRVLD
+185 MVGPAKIEKDGRVLD

-225 QGTETPEKTTLTFE
+225 QGTETPETTTLTFE

-255 EPEPNVVYPTEDQM
+255 EPEPNVVYPTEDQL
-269 LSFKDDRKVVTVEV
+269 LSFKDDRKTVTVEV
-283 DKKVKVKN
+283 DKKVNVKK

-299 GTLDWEWEVSYTE
+299 GTLDWEKPDVKYD
-312 EGHSIIKCTM
+312 EGNGHTIIKCTM
-322 SEDFYNFMGTIVTDV
+322 SEAFYNFMGTIVTDV

-366 GYNFTFDVNDGRFAD
+366 GYNFAFGVNDGRFAD
-381 ASLNFKSVTPAE
+381 ASLSFKSVTPAE
-393 NSYCTSL
+393 NSYSTSL
-400 GKIEFTYG
+400 DKIEFTYG

-543 GAKVN
+543 
-548 SALVT
+548 AL
-553 YGMNTRV
+553 
-560 PAEAKVEGK
+560 K
-569 VITVTVPE
+569 
-577 AALAENNIGVSVAA
+577 
-591 VNENGTPISYG
+591 
-602 TDGVILL
+602 
-609 AYQMPKN
+609 
-616 ILVPTEVTPADG
+616 
-628 STVKSI
+628 
-634 ATVEL
+634 
-639 TVDSKYGVGELNTNN
+639 
-654 VITVKKDGVEA
+654 
-665 SNISAAI
+665 
-672 DYATG
+672 
-677 DDMNKMMITFTPEIT
+677 
-692 EDGTYTVVIPEETFY
+692 
-707 DLDGNLF
+707 
-714 NPELTYTFIV
+714 
-724 DNSTNIGGVE
+724 
-734 VEDANAVVEVYSV
+734 
-747 DGCLVSKGKKA
+747 
-758 DVMKKLVKGIYI
+758 
-770 INGQKVVIR
+770 

>member
-1 MKSLLISLM
+1 M
-10 AFLCVLGI
+10 AFLCVLGV
-18 NATPTGSG
+18 NATPSGSG
-26 TQEDPYVIADGD
+26 TKEDPYVIADGD
-38 VYMVDDPVYASF
+38 TYVVNDIVYASF
-50 TAPGDGTLTLS
+50 TAPADGTLSLKHGWS
-61 YILMKDPAFTVVGG
+61 YPTFMLEDGTPLNVS
-75 DVMPFTW
+75 
-82 GMGAPSTSVLEVKA
+82 MGVDANFSSLEVEA
-96 GETYVIYNAN
+96 GKTYVIYNNRQLFFDLEIA
-106 KVGWSAEVTVSFTA
+106 VSFEEKG
-120 ASGDALKIL
+120 ASSLQVV

-139 DKISWDNQ
+139 EKISWDNQ

-185 MVGPEKIEKDGRVLD
+185 MVGPAKIEKDGRVLD

-211 EIIIESYQTKEGME
+211 EIIIESYQTKEGMD

-239 GGTAKVEKTVV
+239 GGTPKVEKTVV

-283 DKKVKVKN
+283 DKKVKVKK

-299 GTLDWEWEVSYTE
+299 GTLDWEKAEVSYTK

-322 SEDFYNFMGTIVTDV
+322 SEAFYIFMGTIVTDV
-337 ILQLDLTDE
+337 TLQLDLTDE

-366 GYNFTFDVNDGRFAD
+366 GYNFAFGVNDGRFAD
-381 ASLNFKSVTPAE
+381 ASLSFKSVTPAE
-393 NSYCTSL
+393 NSYSTSL
-400 GKIEFTYG
+400 DKIEFTYG

-654 VITVKKDGVEA
+654 VITVKKDGAEA

-707 DLDGNLF
+707 DLNGNLF

-724 DNSTNIGGVE
+724 DKSTNIGGVE

>member
-10 AFLCVLGI
+10 AFLCVLGV
-18 NATPTGSG
+18 NATPSGSG
-26 TQEDPYVIADGD
+26 TKEDPYVIADGD
-38 VYMVDDPVYASF
+38 TYVVNDIVYASF
-50 TAPGDGTLTLS
+50 TAPADGTLSLKHGWS
-61 YILMKDPAFTVVGG
+61 YPTFMLEDGTPLNVS
-75 DVMPFTW
+75 
-82 GMGAPSTSVLEVKA
+82 MGVDANFSSLEVEA
-96 GETYVIYNAN
+96 GKTYVIYNNRQLFFDLEIA
-106 KVGWSAEVTVSFTA
+106 VSFEEKG
-120 ASGDALKIL
+120 ASSLQVV

-139 DKISWDNQ
+139 EKISWDNQ

-185 MVGPEKIEKDGRVLD
+185 MVGPEKIVKDDRVLD

-205 YEGSTY
+205 YEGNTY

-225 QGTETPEKTTLTFE
+225 QGTETPETTTLTFE

-255 EPEPNVVYPTEDQM
+255 EPEPNVVYPTEDQL

-299 GTLDWEWEVSYTE
+299 GTLDWEKAEVSYTE

-322 SEDFYNFMGTIVTDV
+322 SEAFYNFMGTIVTDV

-366 GYNFTFDVNDGRFAD
+366 GYNFTFGVNDGRFAD

-400 GKIEFTYG
+400 GKMEFTYG

>member
-1 MKSLLISLM
+1 M
-10 AFLCVLGI
+10 AFLCVLEV
-18 NATPTGSG
+18 NATPSGSG
-26 TQEDPYVIADGD
+26 TKEDPYVIADGD
-38 VYMVDDPVYASF
+38 TYVVNDIVYASF
-50 TAPGDGTLTLS
+50 TAPADGTLSLKHGWS
-61 YILMKDPAFTVVGG
+61 YPTFMLEDGTPLNVS
-75 DVMPFTW
+75 
-82 GMGAPSTSVLEVKA
+82 MGVDANFSSLEVEA
-96 GETYVIYNAN
+96 GKTYVIYNNRQLFFDLEIA
-106 KVGWSAEVTVSFTA
+106 VSFEEKG
-120 ASGDALKIL
+120 ASSLQVV

-139 DKISWDNQ
+139 EKISWDNQ

-185 MVGPEKIEKDGRVLD
+185 MVGPEKIVKDDRVLD

-239 GGTAKVEKTVV
+239 GGTPKVEKTVV

-299 GTLDWEWEVSYTE
+299 GTLDWEKAEVSYTE

-322 SEDFYNFMGTIVTDV
+322 SEAFYNFMGTIVTDV

-366 GYNFTFDVNDGRFAD
+366 GYNFTFGVNDGRFAD

-393 NSYCTSL
+393 NSYSTSL
-400 GKIEFTYG
+400 DKIEFTYG

-499 DFTVAFNIDPAILA
+499 DFTVAFNIDPVIIT

-524 GGEYSKEIPAEINI
+524 GGEYSKEIPAEIKI

-543 GAKVN
+543 NAKVN

>member
-1 MKSLLISLM
+1 M
-10 AFLCVLGI
+10 AFLCALGVS
-18 NATPTGSG
+18 ATPTGTG
-26 TQEDPYVIADGD
+26 TKEDPYVIADGD
-38 VYMVDDPVYASF
+38 TYVVNDIVYASF
-50 TAPGDGTLTLS
+50 TAPADGTLSLKHGWS
-61 YILMKDPAFTVVGG
+61 YPTFMLEDGTPLNVS
-75 DVMPFTW
+75 
-82 GMGAPSTSVLEVKA
+82 MGVDANFSSLEVEA
-96 GETYVIYNAN
+96 GKTYVIYNNRQLFFDLEIA
-106 KVGWSAEVTVSFTA
+106 VSFEEKG
-120 ASGDALKIL
+120 ASSLQVV

-139 DKISWDNQ
+139 EKISWDNQ

-185 MVGPEKIEKDGRVLD
+185 MVGPAKIEKDGRVLD

-225 QGTETPEKTTLTFE
+225 QGSETPETTTLTFE
-239 GGTAKVEKTVV
+239 GGTPKVEKTVV

-299 GTLDWEWEVSYTE
+299 GTLDWEKAEVSYTE

-322 SEDFYNFMGTIVTDV
+322 SEDFYNFMGIIVTDV

-366 GYNFTFDVNDGRFAD
+366 GYNFTFGVNDGRFAD

-393 NSYCTSL
+393 NSYSTSL
-400 GKIEFTYG
+400 DKIEFTYG

-469 KVDSQSIANEYFNEE
+469 KVDSQSIANEFFNEE
-484 TPWTDGLQGHGTCNP
+484 TPWTDGMQGHGTCNP

-654 VITVKKDGVEA
+654 VITVKKDGAEA

-724 DNSTNIGGVE
+724 DKSTNIGGVE

>member
-10 AFLCVLGI
+10 AFLCVLGV
-18 NATPTGSG
+18 NATPSGSG
-26 TQEDPYVIADGD
+26 TKEDPYVIADGD
-38 VYMVDDPVYASF
+38 TYVVNDIVYASF
-50 TAPGDGTLTLS
+50 TAPADGTLSLKHGWS
-61 YILMKDPAFTVVGG
+61 YPTFMLEDGTPLNVS
-75 DVMPFTW
+75 
-82 GMGAPSTSVLEVKA
+82 MGVDANFSSLEVEA
-96 GETYVIYNAN
+96 GKTYVIYNNRQLFFDLEIA
-106 KVGWSAEVTVSFTA
+106 VSFEEKG
-120 ASGDALKIL
+120 ASSLQVV

-139 DKISWDNQ
+139 EKISWDNQ

-185 MVGPEKIEKDGRVLD
+185 MVGPAKIEKDGRVLD

-239 GGTAKVEKTVV
+239 GGTPKVEKTVV

-283 DKKVKVKN
+283 DKMVKVKN
-291 CVYPMGMY
+291 CVYPMDMY
-299 GTLDWEWEVSYTE
+299 GTLDWEKAEVSYTK

-366 GYNFTFDVNDGRFAD
+366 GYNFAFGVNDGRFAD
-381 ASLNFKSVTPAE
+381 ASLSFKSVTPAE
-393 NSYCTSL
+393 NSYSTSL
-400 GKIEFTYG
+400 DKIEFTYG

-484 TPWTDGLQGHGTCNP
+484 TPWTDGWQGHGTCNP

-560 PAEAKVEGK
+560 PAETKVEGK

-654 VITVKKDGVEA
+654 VITVKKDGAEA
-665 SNISAAI
+665 SNISASI

-734 VEDANAVVEVYSV
+734 VEDANAVVEVYGV

>member
-10 AFLCVLGI
+10 AFLCVLGV
-18 NATPTGSG
+18 NATPSGSG
-26 TQEDPYVIADGD
+26 TKEDPYVIADGD
-38 VYMVDDPVYASF
+38 TYVVNDIVYASF
-50 TAPGDGTLTLS
+50 TAPADGTLSLKHGWS
-61 YILMKDPAFTVVGG
+61 YPTFMLEDGTPLNVS
-75 DVMPFTW
+75 
-82 GMGAPSTSVLEVKA
+82 MGVDANFSSLEVEA
-96 GETYVIYNAN
+96 GKTYVIYNNRQLFFDLEIA
-106 KVGWSAEVTVSFTA
+106 VSFEEKG
-120 ASGDALKIL
+120 ASSLQVV

-139 DKISWDNQ
+139 EKISWDNQ

-185 MVGPEKIEKDGRVLD
+185 MVGPAKIERDGRVLD

-239 GGTAKVEKTVV
+239 GGTPKVEKTVV

-299 GTLDWEWEVSYTE
+299 GTLDWEKPDVSYTE

-322 SEDFYNFMGTIVTDV
+322 SESFYNFMGTIVTDV

-366 GYNFTFDVNDGRFAD
+366 GYNFTFGVNDGRFAD

-560 PAEAKVEGK
+560 PAETKVEGK

-577 AALAENNIGVSVAA
+577 VALAENSIGVSVAA

-654 VITVKKDGVEA
+654 VITVKKDGAEA

-724 DNSTNIGGVE
+724 DKSTNIGGVE

>member
-1 MKSLLISLM
+1 M
-10 AFLCVLGI
+10 AFLCALGV
-18 NATPTGSG
+18 NATPSGSG
-26 TQEDPYVIADGD
+26 TKEDSYVIADGD
-38 VYMVDDPVYASF
+38 TYVVNDIVYASF
-50 TAPGDGTLTLS
+50 TAPADGTLSLKHGWS
-61 YILMKDPAFTVVGG
+61 YPTFMLEDGTPLNVS
-75 DVMPFTW
+75 
-82 GMGAPSTSVLEVKA
+82 MGVDANFSSLEVEA
-96 GETYVIYNAN
+96 GKTYVIYNNRQLFFDLEIA
-106 KVGWSAEVTVSFTA
+106 VSFYEKG
-120 ASGDALKIL
+120 ASSLQVV

-139 DKISWDNQ
+139 EKISWDNQ

-185 MVGPEKIEKDGRVLD
+185 MVGPAKIEKDGRVLD

-205 YEGSTY
+205 YEGNTY

-225 QGTETPEKTTLTFE
+225 QGTETPETTTLTFE
-239 GGTAKVEKTVV
+239 GGTPKVEKTVV

-255 EPEPNVVYPTEDQM
+255 EPEPNVVYPTEDQL

-299 GTLDWEWEVSYTE
+299 GTLDWEKPDVKYD
-312 EGHSIIKCTM
+312 EGNGHTIIKCTM
-322 SEDFYNFMGTIVTDV
+322 SEAFYNFMGTIVTDV

-366 GYNFTFDVNDGRFAD
+366 GYNFAFGVNDGRFAD
-381 ASLNFKSVTPAE
+381 ASLKYKSVTPAE
-393 NSYCTSL
+393 NSYSTSL
-400 GKIEFTYG
+400 GKMEFAYD

-469 KVDSQSIANEYFNEE
+469 KVDSQSIANEFFNEE
-484 TPWTDGLQGHGTCNP
+484 TPWTDGMQGHGTCNP

-654 VITVKKDGVEA
+654 VITVKKDGAEA

>member
-1 MKSLLISLM
+1 MNVSM
-10 AFLCVLGI
+10 G
-18 NATPTGSG
+18 
-26 TQEDPYVIADGD
+26 
-38 VYMVDDPVYASF
+38 VDANFS
-50 TAPGDGTLTLS
+50 S
-61 YILMKDPAFTVVGG
+61 
-75 DVMPFTW
+75 
-82 GMGAPSTSVLEVKA
+82 LEVEA
-96 GETYVIYNAN
+96 GKTYVIYNNRQLFFDLEIA
-106 KVGWSAEVTVSFTA
+106 VSFEEKG
-120 ASGDALKIL
+120 ASSLQVV
-129 SSEPEQGSKV
+129 SSETEQGSKV
-139 DKISWDNQ
+139 EKISWDNQ

-185 MVGPEKIEKDGRVLD
+185 MVGPEKIVKDDRVLD

-205 YEGSTY
+205 YEGNTY

-225 QGTETPEKTTLTFE
+225 QGTETPETTTLTFE

-255 EPEPNVVYPTEDQM
+255 EPEPNVVYPTEDQL

-291 CVYPMGMY
+291 CVYPMDMY
-299 GTLDWEWEVSYTE
+299 GTLDWEKAEVSYTK

-359 ESVVFGS
+359 ENVVFGS
-366 GYNFTFDVNDGRFAD
+366 GYNFTFGVNDGRFAD

-423 GEEKVADAILTTN
+423 GEEKVADAILTSN
-436 EDETGLG
+436 EDETGLI
-443 LVVTAQFVEIG
+443 VTAQFVEIG

-484 TPWTDGLQGHGTCNP
+484 TPWTDGWQGHGTCNP

>member
-10 AFLCVLGI
+10 AFLCALGV
-18 NATPTGSG
+18 NATPSGSG
-26 TQEDPYVIADGD
+26 TKEDPYVIADGD
-38 VYMVDDPVYASF
+38 TYVVNDIVYASF
-50 TAPGDGTLTLS
+50 TAPADGTLSLKHGWS
-61 YILMKDPAFTVVGG
+61 YPTFMLEDGTPLNVS
-75 DVMPFTW
+75 
-82 GMGAPSTSVLEVKA
+82 MGVDANFSSLEVEA
-96 GETYVIYNAN
+96 GKTYVIYNNRQLFFDLEIA
-106 KVGWSAEVTVSFTA
+106 VSFEEKG
-120 ASGDALKIL
+120 ASSLQIV

-139 DKISWDNQ
+139 EKISWDNQ

-185 MVGPEKIEKDGRVLD
+185 MVGPAKIEKDGRVLD

-239 GGTAKVEKTVV
+239 GGTPKVEKTVV

-283 DKKVKVKN
+283 DKKVKVKK

-299 GTLDWEWEVSYTE
+299 GTLDWEKAEVSYTE

-322 SEDFYNFMGTIVTDV
+322 SEAFYNFMGTIVTDV

-366 GYNFTFDVNDGRFAD
+366 GYNFAFGVNDGRFAD

-524 GGEYSKEIPAEINI
+524 GGEYSKEIPAEIKI

-543 GAKVN
+543 NAKVN

-560 PAEAKVEGK
+560 PAETKVEGK

-654 VITVKKDGVEA
+654 VITVKKDGAEA

-724 DNSTNIGGVE
+724 DKSTNIGGVE

>member
-1 MKSLLISLM
+1 
-10 AFLCVLGI
+10 
-18 NATPTGSG
+18 
-26 TQEDPYVIADGD
+26 
-38 VYMVDDPVYASF
+38 
-50 TAPGDGTLTLS
+50 
-61 YILMKDPAFTVVGG
+61 MKDPAFTVVGG

-185 MVGPEKIEKDGRVLD
+185 MVGPKKIEKDGRVLD

-299 GTLDWEWEVSYTE
+299 GTLDWERDVSYTE

-322 SEDFYNFMGTIVTDV
+322 SESFYNFMGTIVTDV

>member
-10 AFLCVLGI
+10 AFLCVLGV
-18 NATPTGSG
+18 NATPSGSG
-26 TQEDPYVIADGD
+26 TKEDPYVIADGD
-38 VYMVDDPVYASF
+38 TYVVNDIVYASF
-50 TAPGDGTLTLS
+50 TAPADGTLSLKHGWS
-61 YILMKDPAFTVVGG
+61 YPTFMLEDGTPLNVS
-75 DVMPFTW
+75 
-82 GMGAPSTSVLEVKA
+82 MGVDANFSSLEVEA
-96 GETYVIYNAN
+96 GKTYVIYNNRQLFFDLEIA
-106 KVGWSAEVTVSFTA
+106 VSFEEKG
-120 ASGDALKIL
+120 ASSLQVV

-139 DKISWDNQ
+139 EKISWDNQ

-185 MVGPEKIEKDGRVLD
+185 MVGPAKIEKDGRVLD

-225 QGTETPEKTTLTFE
+225 QGTETPETTTLTFE

-255 EPEPNVVYPTEDQM
+255 EPEPNVVYPTEDLL

-283 DKKVKVKN
+283 DKKVKVKD
-291 CVYPMGMY
+291 CVYPMDMY
-299 GTLDWEWEVSYTE
+299 GTLDWEKAEVSYTE

-366 GYNFTFDVNDGRFAD
+366 GYNFTFGVNDGRFAD

-707 DLDGNLF
+707 NLDGNLF

-770 INGQKVVIR
+770 INGQKMVIR

>member
-1 MKSLLISLM
+1 MG
-10 AFLCVLGI
+10 V
-18 NATPTGSG
+18 NATPSGSG
-26 TQEDPYVIADGD
+26 TKEDPYVIADGD
-38 VYMVDDPVYASF
+38 TYVVNDIVYASF
-50 TAPGDGTLTLS
+50 TAPADGTLSLKHGWS
-61 YILMKDPAFTVVGG
+61 YPTFMLEDGTPLNVS
-75 DVMPFTW
+75 
-82 GMGAPSTSVLEVKA
+82 MGVDANFSSLEVEA
-96 GETYVIYNAN
+96 GKTYVIYNNRQLFFDLEIA
-106 KVGWSAEVTVSFTA
+106 VSFEEKG
-120 ASGDALKIL
+120 ASSLQVV

-139 DKISWDNQ
+139 EKISWDNQ

-185 MVGPEKIEKDGRVLD
+185 MVGPAKIEKDGRVLD

-205 YEGSTY
+205 YEGNTY

-225 QGTETPEKTTLTFE
+225 QGTETPETTTLTFE
-239 GGTAKVEKTVV
+239 GGTPKVEKTVV

-255 EPEPNVVYPTEDQM
+255 EPEPNVVYPTEDQL

-299 GTLDWEWEVSYTE
+299 GTLDWEKAEVSYTE

-366 GYNFTFDVNDGRFAD
+366 GYNFTFGVNDGRFAD

-469 KVDSQSIANEYFNEE
+469 KVDSQSIANEFFNEE
-484 TPWTDGLQGHGTCNP
+484 TPWTDGMQGHGTCNP

>member
-10 AFLCVLGI
+10 AFLCVLGV
-18 NATPTGSG
+18 NATPSGSG
-26 TQEDPYVIADGD
+26 TKEDPYVIADGD
-38 VYMVDDPVYASF
+38 TYVVNDIVYASF
-50 TAPGDGTLTLS
+50 TAPADGTLSLKHGWS
-61 YILMKDPAFTVVGG
+61 YPTFMLEDGTPLNVS
-75 DVMPFTW
+75 
-82 GMGAPSTSVLEVKA
+82 MGVDANFSSLEVEA
-96 GETYVIYNAN
+96 GKTYVIYNNRQLFFDLEIA
-106 KVGWSAEVTVSFTA
+106 VSFEEKG
-120 ASGDALKIL
+120 ASSLQVV

-139 DKISWDNQ
+139 EKISWDNQ

-185 MVGPEKIEKDGRVLD
+185 MVGPEKIVKDDRVLD

-205 YEGSTY
+205 YEGNTY

-225 QGTETPEKTTLTFE
+225 QGTETPETTTLTFE

-255 EPEPNVVYPTEDQM
+255 EPEPNVVYPTEDQL

-291 CVYPMGMY
+291 CVYPMDMY
-299 GTLDWEWEVSYTE
+299 GTLDWEKAEVSYTE

-322 SEDFYNFMGTIVTDV
+322 SEAFYNFMGTIVTDV

-366 GYNFTFDVNDGRFAD
+366 GYNFTFGVNDGRFAD

>member
-10 AFLCVLGI
+10 AFLCVLGV
-18 NATPTGSG
+18 NAAPTGSG

-38 VYMVDDPVYASF
+38 NYVVNAPVYASF

-61 YILMKDPAFTVVGG
+61 YNLMKDPAFTVVGG

-82 GMGAPSTSVLEVKA
+82 GMGAPSTSTLEVKS

-106 KVGWSAEVTVSFTA
+106 TIDWETTITVSFTA

-129 SSEPEQGSKV
+129 SSEPEQGSKLE
-139 DKISWDNQ
+139 KISWDNQ

-157 YVHCEFHGDEGIMHQ
+157 YVHCEFHGDEGLMHQ
-172 YYTSEA
+172 YYTSES

-185 MVGPEKIEKDGRVLD
+185 MVGPEKIVKDDRVLD

-205 YEGSTY
+205 YEGNTY

-225 QGTETPEKTTLTFE
+225 QGTETPETTTLTFE

-255 EPEPNVVYPTEDQM
+255 EPEPNVVYPTEDQL

-283 DKKVKVKN
+283 DKKVNVKK
-291 CVYPMGMY
+291 CVYPMDMY
-299 GTLDWEWEVSYTE
+299 GTLDWEKPDVKYD
-312 EGHSIIKCTM
+312 EGNGHTIIKCTM
-322 SEDFYNFMGTIVTDV
+322 SEAFYNFMGTIVTDV

-366 GYNFTFDVNDGRFAD
+366 GYNFTFGVNDGRFAD
-381 ASLNFKSVTPAE
+381 ASLKYKSVTPAE
-393 NSYCTSL
+393 NSYSTSL
-400 GKIEFTYG
+400 GKMEFAYD
-408 EKVYTTSTATAAVYK
+408 ERVYITSTANAAVYK
-423 GEEKVADAILTTN
+423 GEEKVADAILTSN
-436 EDETGLG
+436 EDETGLI
-443 LVVTAQFVEIG
+443 VTAQFVEIG

-469 KVDSQSIANEYFNEE
+469 KVDSQSIANELFNEE
-484 TPWTDGLQGHGTCNP
+484 TPWTDGWQGHGTCNP

-724 DNSTNIGGVE
+724 DKSTNIGGVE